1 VTAEPIVDG
10 ALLPDLLARQIVSP
24 VRWGASMQKAISLG
38 VTSGVEV
45 GAGKVLMGLM
55 RKIDRNIKI
64 VPVENIA
71 DLAPLKG

>member
-1 VTAEPIVDG
+1 
-10 ALLPDLLARQIVSP
+10 
-24 VRWGASMQKAISLG
+24 MQKAISLG
-38 VTSGVEV
+38 VSSGVEV